1 MWNWHDKLKLGK
13 SSAFVKKD
21 LRPLPLTDAEFEADF
36 FLDQGFSTK
45 RRDRW
50 MGMVIE
56 REFGDVLALKD
67 VRLPPPG
74 VNDLATLLAY
84 AMTRPPHYE
93 DRQRPR
99 IIHLRDRP
107 QWQELLPHL
116 RQLRI
121 EVVLSD
127 DLPRFDDAVVDW
139 MQMDAARDEPLPMDR
154 IRENIRSPFPERKRT
169 SLDTTLDFLHW
180 TDEMLKAGYPSARK
194 GTPAAYDPMSTVT
207 IHLTLDEIDTI
218 LTQTDIARTKKLKPR
233 LEAMRE
239 AQQDVELSI
248 HEWGRVMF
256 SLFGGKQAAN
266 VPKQRMAI
274 ARRIASQLSEAL
286 SIEPPPSSNPR

>member
-1 MWNWHDKLKLGK
+1 
-13 SSAFVKKD
+13 
-21 LRPLPLTDAEFEADF
+21 
-36 FLDQGFSTK
+36 
-45 RRDRW
+45 
-50 MGMVIE
+50 
-56 REFGDVLALKD
+56 
-67 VRLPPPG
+67 
-74 VNDLATLLAY
+74 
-84 AMTRPPHYE
+84 MTRPPNYE

-116 RQLRI
+116 RQLGI

-154 IRENIRSPFPERKRT
+154 IRENIRSTFPERKRT

-239 AQQDVELSI
+239 TQQDVELSI

-256 SLFGGKQAAN
+256 SLFGGKQEAN
-266 VPKQRMAI
+266 VRKQLTAI
-274 ARRIASQLSEAL
+274 ARKIASQLSEAL
-286 SIEPPPSSNPR
+286 GIEPPPTPNPP